1 MDATAGC
8 APPSW
13 SRGRRRFIDWVIEV
27 DTIRGWRVLR
37 SFRNIDQC
45 QAFLVALPAG
55 DNIEFVVP

>member
-1 MDATAGC
+1 
-8 APPSW
+8 
-13 SRGRRRFIDWVIEV
+13 VIEV